1 MNAFAWVAE
10 PLPLIVLVG
19 LLGLLVGSFLN
30 VVILRLPRRLE
41 HEWRL
46 QAHEILAA
54 DPAADADPHADEH
67 AGNAYNDAPHPDAD
81 AGIGGFGHGDQ
92 DVDASALDSHAS
104 DAPAVSMHATAEAGE
119 VAPPDLVF
127 TASHCPHCKHPL
139 SPLENIPLLSWLVLG
154 GRCRHC
160 KTPISWQYPLVELLS
175 ALASAVVAWRFGFG
189 PALGAALVFTWILI
203 AASGIDVRT
212 QLLPDQLTLPLLW
225 LGLLASLVPLFVEP
239 SAAIVGAVAGYL
251 SLWCVFWLFKLGT
264 GKEGMGYGDFKLLAA
279 LGAWMGAMS
288 LLPIVL
294 LSSLVGA
301 IVGGIALAA
310 RGRDRNT
317 PIPFG
322 PFIAAAGWIWFVFGR
337 QLGHAYAYLF
347 GLA

>member
-1 MNAFAWVAE
+1 MNALDWLAE
-10 PLPLIVLVG
+10 PALLIVLAG

-41 HEWRL
+41 HEWRE
-46 QAHEILAA
+46 QAREILASDAVAASGDVAHA
-54 DPAADADPHADEH
+54 DANGEPGLDADERAMAQAGVAPHVPETGVDVVEAPLPAAGMESEEP
-67 AGNAYNDAPHPDAD
+67 
-81 AGIGGFGHGDQ
+81 
-92 DVDASALDSHAS
+92 
-104 DAPAVSMHATAEAGE
+104 
-119 VAPPDLVF
+119 PPDLVF
-127 TASHCPHCKHPL
+127 KSSHCPHCKHPL
-139 SPLENIPLLSWLVLG
+139 SPLENIPLLSWLALR

-160 KTPISWQYPLVELLS
+160 GAPISWQYPLVELLS
-175 ALASAVVAWRFGFG
+175 AVASAIVAWRFGFG

-225 LGLLASLVPLFVEP
+225 LGLLASLASLFVDP
-239 SAAIVGAVAGYL
+239 SSAIVGAAVGYL

-279 LGAWMGAMS
+279 LGAWMGATS

-310 RGRDRNT
+310 RGHDRST

-322 PFIAAAGWIWFVFGR
+322 PFIAAAGWLWFVFGHE
-337 QLGHAYAYLF
+337 LGDLYAKLF
-347 GLA
+347 GLS